1 MKIAFIGQKNIGEHS
16 GSVEKHV
23 RQLAASM
30 GLMGHEVTVYAQE
43 PSGDSISGVST
54 IVLPGFPLRGFETI
68 SRNGFATVHA
78 LFQKYDIVHFHST
91 GPSVFSL
98 LPRIFRPDMR
108 VVATVH
114 GRDYLHHHRN
124 RLSRMLLRWAEFIA
138 CTVPEKTIVV
148 SKTLA
153 RYVEAAYRKPFTLIP
168 HGIEATLTDR
178 TDFLRKQ
185 GLKERRYLLSV
196 SRLARHKGIHYL
208 IKAFQALK
216 ETSELPN
223 NWKLVI
229 VGTQREVKDYAA
241 YLRFLAVDDADVL
254 FLDECQPEDLSQL
267 YSNAGVFVC
276 LSEDEDLSLML
287 LEALGHGL
295 PCVVSDT
302 PANREAVADCGVVC
316 EPKNIL
322 DLKQKISSLINRP
335 DTMKSLSFLAQARA
349 RSEYDQSAI
358 AGRTISLYEDLLT
371 EKQNLWKISF
381 GLKNK

>member
-1 MKIAFIGQKNIGEHS
+1 M
-16 GSVEKHV
+16 
-23 RQLAASM
+23 
-30 GLMGHEVTVYAQE
+30 
-43 PSGDSISGVST
+43 
-54 IVLPGFPLRGFETI
+54 
-68 SRNGFATVHA
+68 
-78 LFQKYDIVHFHST
+78 LFRS
-91 GPSVFSL
+91 
-98 LPRIFRPDMR
+98 
-108 VVATVH
+108 
-114 GRDYLHHHRN
+114 
-124 RLSRMLLRWAEFIA
+124 
-138 CTVPEKTIVV
+138 
-148 SKTLA
+148 
-153 RYVEAAYRKPFTLIP
+153 
-168 HGIEATLTDR
+168 
-178 TDFLRKQ
+178 
-185 GLKERRYLLSV
+185 
-196 SRLARHKGIHYL
+196 
-208 IKAFQALK
+208 
-216 ETSELPN
+216 

-371 EKQNLWKISF
+371 GKQNLWKISF